1 MYSSNNILK
10 KIKQI
15 AQSKNIVIITMLKDI
30 GLGHNTMTNFKT
42 SMPKADNLAKIAD
55 YLNVSVDYLLGRT
68 DNPEIKIIKSG
79 NLPAKPEILSPAGNF
94 EKLKSAL
101 LFGADAVYFSG
112 KNFGMRA
119 SADNFTLD
127 EIEKACVYT
136 HEQNKKLYLTV
147 NTVPKDCDIDGL
159 KIYLKEIK
167 NLADKPDAL
176 ICADIGVVSLV
187 KKIMPGVDIHISTQ
201 ANVQNYLACLAWA
214 EFGVKRIILSREL
227 TFDDIKAIKDN
238 IGESVEL
245 ECFVHGSMCV
255 SYSGRC
261 LLSNYYVSRDANKG
275 ACAQPC
281 RWKYYISEEKR
292 PGEYLEITEDNTG
305 TFLFSSKDLRM
316 VEHIDDLVMSGI
328 SAFKI
333 EGRMKSAYYT
343 ACITN
348 AYRIALD
355 SFYNLGKIDGDLIKK
370 CAAETESV
378 SRREYGTGFFYAPP
392 NSETDAKI
400 CENPE
405 YIREKTYFG
414 TCVYYDKEN
423 SLAVFEQKNK
433 VMLNQKAQIL
443 SPSRFGEDIII
454 SNLLDENNR
463 PIESAP
469 HPSMIFKI
477 KTEREIKPG
486 DILRSL

>member
-1 MYSSNNILK
+1 MIY
-10 KIKQI
+10 
-15 AQSKNIVIITMLKDI
+15 
-30 GLGHNTMTNFKT
+30 
-42 SMPKADNLAKIAD
+42 DNL
-55 YLNVSVDYLLGRT
+55 
-68 DNPEIKIIKSG
+68 PE
-79 NLPAKPEILSPAGNF
+79 KPEILSPAGNF

-101 LFGADAVYFSG
+101 LFGADAVYFAG

-119 SADNFTLD
+119 AADNFTL
-127 EIEKACVYT
+127 EETEKACVYT
-136 HEQNKKLYLTV
+136 HERGKKLYLTV
-147 NTVPKDCDIDGL
+147 NTVPKDEDIIGL
-159 KIYLKEIK
+159 KNYLNEIK

-187 KKIMPGVDIHISTQ
+187 KKIMPEIDIHISTQ
-201 ANVQNYLACLAWA
+201 ANVQNYLSCLAWA

-227 TFDDIKAIKDN
+227 TFDDIKTIKENTGDK
-238 IGESVEL
+238 IEL

-261 LLSNYYVSRDANKG
+261 LLSNYYTSRDANKG

-292 PGEYLEITEDNTG
+292 PGEFLEIAEDDTG

-316 VEHIDDLVMSGI
+316 VEHIYDLVMSEI
-328 SAFKI
+328 NSFKI

-355 SFYNLGKIDGDLIKK
+355 SFYDLRKTDDDLIQKLK
-370 CAAETESV
+370 EETESV
-378 SRREYGTGFFYAPP
+378 SRREYDTGFFYSPP
-392 NSETDAKI
+392 QIDAKI

-405 YIREKTYFG
+405 YIREKTYLG

-433 VMLNQKAQIL
+433 VFLNQKAQIL
-443 SPSRFGEDIII
+443 SPSRFGDDIII
-454 SNLLDENNR
+454 SNLLDENNQ

-469 HPSMIFKI
+469 RPFMIYKI
-477 KTEREIKPG
+477 KIDENIKNANSIWREREIRSG
-486 DILRSL
+486 DILRST

>member
-1 MYSSNNILK
+1 MP
-10 KIKQI
+10 
-15 AQSKNIVIITMLKDI
+15 VI
-30 GLGHNTMTNFKT
+30 N
-42 SMPKADNLAKIAD
+42 
-55 YLNVSVDYLLGRT
+55 
-68 DNPEIKIIKSG
+68 
-79 NLPAKPEILSPAGNF
+79 NLPKKPEILSPAGNF

-119 SADNFTLD
+119 AADNFTID

-136 HEQNKKLYLTV
+136 HEFGKKLYLTV
-147 NTVPKDCDIDGL
+147 NTVPRDCDIDEL
-159 KIYLKEIK
+159 KIYLNEIK
-167 NLADKPDAL
+167 NLKDKPDAV

-187 KKIMPGVDIHISTQ
+187 KKIMPGIDIHISTQ
-201 ANVQNYLACLAWA
+201 ANVQNHLACLAWA

-227 TFDDIKAIKDN
+227 TFDDIKSIKENVGDN
-238 IGESVEL
+238 IEL

-281 RWKYYISEEKR
+281 RWKYYVSEEKR
-292 PGEYLEITEDNTG
+292 PGEFLEIAEDNTG

-316 VEHIDDLVMSGI
+316 VEHMDDLVMSGI
-328 SAFKI
+328 NAFKI

-348 AYRIALD
+348 AYRLALD
-355 SFYNLGKIDGDLIKK
+355 NLYNRGEIDYDLIQKLK
-370 CAAETESV
+370 EETESV
-378 SRREYGTGFFYAPP
+378 SRREYDTGFFYGPP
-392 NSETDAKI
+392 QNDAKI
-400 CENPE
+400 CVNPE

-414 TCVYYDKEN
+414 TCVYYDREN

-433 VMLNQKAQIL
+433 VALNQQAQIL
-443 SPSRFGEDIII
+443 SPSRFGDYILV
-454 SNLLDENNR
+454 SNLLDENNQ

-469 HPSMIFKI
+469 HPFMIFKI
-477 KTEREIKPG
+477 KIDEDIKNANSIWREREIQPG
-486 DILRSL
+486 DILRSV